1 MAVNPV
7 TTGNMAS
14 FQPQTLN
21 SALSSDKPE
30 TGASSSKEQPSNR
43 AAQTT
48 PLDSIADN
56 INIST
61 REKQT
66 PKKAVLENNENGTAR
81 TFGAPSHVIVTYNP
95 QGKMRTKFL
104 DSRSDVVYQVPP
116 EMLAKMEDLMMKPET
131 STSIKG

>member
-7 TTGNMAS
+7 TTGNMAP
-14 FQPQTLN
+14 FQSQTLN

-30 TGASSSKEQPSNR
+30 TGTPSSKEQPSNR

-66 PKKAVLENNENGTAR
+66 PKKAVLENNENSTAK
-81 TFGAPSHVIVTYNP
+81 TFGVPSHVIVTYNP